1 MLTTNDFRLR
11 RDHQIVGYERISGN
25 YKLYSLDLFHWN
37 GKAIDSN
44 QKDRCTG
51 FRDKDDN
58 WIFEQDIIRSTDY
71 PQNTFIVT
79 FDPLLTK
86 FLLVETNDEVIFEH
100 SIELV
105 CNDKR
110 KVSRITFGFIN

>member
-1 MLTTNDFRLR
+1 MLTKNDFRLR
-11 RDHQIVGYERISGN
+11 LDDQIVGYERISGN
-25 YKLYSLDLFHWN
+25 YTLFSTNLFQWN
-37 GKAIDSN
+37 GKFIDHN
-44 QKDRCTG
+44 HKDRCTS
-51 FRDKDDN
+51 FQDKNNN
-58 WIFEQDIIRSTDY
+58 WIFDQDIIRSTDY
-71 PQNTFIVT
+71 PQNTFTVT
-79 FDPLLTK
+79 YDHLLTK